1 MVGRDNRSTMA
12 VGDFNTLPL
21 IMGRTAKQKISK
33 EKEDL
38 NNIKNQ
44 LDLTYVYS
52 IHHRTTA
59 EYMEYSP
66 EQTMCWAKNVLRK
79 LKKLK

>member
-1 MVGRDNRSTMA
+1 
-12 VGDFNTLPL
+12 
-21 IMGRTAKQKISK
+21 MGRTAKQKISK

-66 EQTMCWAKNVLRK
+66 E
-79 LKKLK
+79 

>member
-1 MVGRDNRSTMA
+1 MVGRDTRSTMA

-21 IMGRTAKQKISK
+21 IMGRIAKQKISK
-33 EKEDL
+33 EEEDF

-44 LDLTYVYS
+44 LDLAYVYS
-52 IHHRTTA
+52 IRHQTTA

-66 EQTMCWAKNVLRK
+66 E
-79 LKKLK
+79 

>member
-66 EQTMCWAKNVLRK
+66 E
-79 LKKLK
+79 